1 MVTMK
6 KIIDISL
13 LIHPDMPVWEGD
25 EKPKIHTNQSLYDEG
40 VIQTTQIQINVH
52 TGTHID
58 APRHF
63 LADGNVAYM
72 IDLEVLMGECQ
83 VVAIDPGQQ
92 LITREVLMEH
102 GVTAAIERILFK
114 TRNTAL
120 RLLHKKQFHTDYVGL
135 DGSAAEYLVALGVKL
150 VGIDYLS
157 IAPYDDV
164 WSAHNV
170 LLNAGVVIL
179 EGLDLCEVEPGD
191 YQLACLPMKIGSEDG
206 LPVRAIL
213 SQ

>member
-6 KIIDISL
+6 KLIDISL

-25 EKPKIHTNQSLYDEG
+25 EKPQIHTNQSVYDEG
-40 VIQTTQIQINVH
+40 VIQTTQINLNVH

-63 LADGNVAYM
+63 LPDGNVAYS
-72 IDLEVLMGECQ
+72 IGLEVLMGECQ
-83 VVAIDPGQQ
+83 VIEMAPGHQ
-92 LITREVLMEH
+92 LITSEVLLEH
-102 GVTAAIERILFK
+102 GVTGVFDRILFK
-114 TRNTAL
+114 TRNSAL
-120 RLLHKKQFHTDYVGL
+120 RLLHESQFRTDYVGL
-135 DGSAAEYLVALGVKL
+135 DESAAQYLVTLGVKL

-157 IAPYDDV
+157 IAPYDDI
-164 WSAHNV
+164 WSAHNG
-170 LLNAGVVIL
+170 LLQAGVVIL
-179 EGLDLCEVEPGD
+179 EGLDLCDVEPGQ
-191 YQLACLPMKIGSEDG
+191 YHLACLPMKIASEDG

>member
-25 EKPKIHTNQSLYDEG
+25 EKPHIHTNQSLYDEG
-40 VIQTTQIQINVH
+40 VIQTTQIQMNVH

-83 VVAIDPGQQ
+83 VVEIDPNYP

-102 GVTAAIERILFK
+102 GVTAAFERILFK
-114 TRNTAL
+114 TRNSAL
-120 RLLHKKQFHTDYVGL
+120 RILQEAKFHLDYVGL
-135 DGSAAEYLVALGVKL
+135 DESAAQYLVTLGVKL

-157 IAPYDDV
+157 IAPYDDI

-179 EGLDLCEVEPGD
+179 EGLDLCGVEPGN
-191 YQLACLPMKIGSEDG
+191 YELVCLPMKIASEDG

-213 SQ
+213 LQ

>member
-1 MVTMK
+1 VVTVK

-13 LIHPDMPVWEGD
+13 LIHPNMPVWEGD
-25 EKPKIHTNQSLYDEG
+25 EKPQVHTNQSVSDEG
-40 VIQTTQIQINVH
+40 VIQTTQINMNVH

-63 LADGNVAYM
+63 LPEGNVANE
-72 IDLEVLMGECQ
+72 IDLKVLMGECQ
-83 VVAIDPGQQ
+83 IVEIDPGHQ
-92 LITREVLMEH
+92 LITRQVLMAH
-102 GVTAAIERILFK
+102 GVTGAVERILFK
-114 TRNTAL
+114 TRNSAL
-120 RLLHKKQFHTDYVGL
+120 RLLHENQFHTDYVGL
-135 DGSAAEYLVALGVKL
+135 DRSAAEYLVKLGLKL

-170 LLNAGVVIL
+170 LLKASIVIL
-179 EGLDLCEVEPGD
+179 EGLDLCKVEPGK
-191 YQLACLPMKIGSEDG
+191 YQLACLPMKIASEDG